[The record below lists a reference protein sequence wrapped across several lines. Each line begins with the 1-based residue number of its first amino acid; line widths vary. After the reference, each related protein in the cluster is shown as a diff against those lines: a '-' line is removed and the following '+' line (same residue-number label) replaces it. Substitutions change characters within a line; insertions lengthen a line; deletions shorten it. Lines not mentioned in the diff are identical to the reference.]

1 MKTTIKILA
10 VLVAM
15 VGFSA
20 ASYAQSA
27 TATAAATIITPITI
41 TFGQNMNFGNI
52 AVSSTLGGTVVLAP
66 NGTRTPSDGVSL
78 SSANP
83 GTVTAASF
91 TVSGASGYTYSITLP
106 GDSAVKVV
114 KGSDEMTV
122 TNFTSTPSGTG
133 TLTGGSQ
140 VLNIG
145 ATLNVSAGQAIGA
158 YTSSNFTVTVAY
170 N

>member
-1 MKTTIKILA
+1 MKTTFKILA

-27 TATAAATIITPITI
+27 TATASATIITPLTI
-41 TFGQNMNFGNI
+41 SRVDHMNFGNV
-52 AVSSTLGGTVVLAP
+52 AVSATQGGTLQLAP
-66 NGTRTPSDGVSL
+66 NGTRTPTGGVSV
-78 SSANP
+78 STANSGSP
-83 GTVTAASF
+83 TAASF
-91 TVSGASGYTYSITLP
+91 NLAGNTNYSYSITLP
-106 GDSAVKVV
+106 GN
-114 KGSDEMTV
+114 SDVTVINGANSMTV

-133 TLTGGSQ
+133 QLTAGSGSIQ
-140 VLNIG
+140 VG
-145 ATLNVSAGQAIGA
+145 ATLNVGAGQATGT